1 MREGCDRS
9 LCCHVGAP
17 SPPPAPPVHGTALAD
32 TRRVTVTTA
41 KIERTGPS
49 IRAALAEFAPAE
61 CEQFEAEFQQALGQ
75 AARLFELAS
84 LDAVL
89 DRWWG
94 IAAIRT
100 NPLNEPEHELVA
112 HAQAGGYSGWVARNE
127 DGRGAQR

>member
-1 MREGCDRS
+1 MVAGQLRTDTIRS
-9 LCCHVGAP
+9 LQK
-17 SPPPAPPVHGTALAD
+17 S
-32 TRRVTVTTA
+32 
-41 KIERTGPS
+41 RT
-49 IRAALAEFAPAE
+49 
-61 CEQFEAEFQQALGQ
+61 
-75 AARLFELAS
+75 LFELAP

>member
-1 MREGCDRS
+1 
-9 LCCHVGAP
+9 
-17 SPPPAPPVHGTALAD
+17 
-32 TRRVTVTTA
+32 VTVTTT

-75 AARLFELAS
+75 AARLFDLAP

-89 DRWWG
+89 DRWWS

-100 NPLNEPEHELVA
+100 NPLNEPKHELVA

-127 DGRGAQR
+127 DGRWAQR